1 VTNVI
6 TADTTEVIVTAV
18 ENVVNINV
26 CENNVEVLVGDTGP
40 QGPRGTQVLSGT
52 GNPSPT
58 IGLIGD
64 QYINTTTG
72 FIFGPKTESGW
83 GSGVLLGSGLQIND
97 VAYTHLQTTSST
109 VWTINH
115 TLDFKP
121 NITVVDLDGE
131 VIEGDYQ
138 YSGNTITATFSNSI
152 TGAAY
157 LS

>member
-1 VTNVI
+1 MTNVI